1 MVGKAAFAV
10 LGLTTLAAF
19 SSGEE
24 VIDDL
29 PICVV
34 AAEWVQDNP
43 EALPTTLEG
52 FADFSIPYRRA
63 IANAMEPEVRSSI
76 WIEQLTEFRDGYEL
90 SVDQEKFVNSLVGLV
105 SEGLFARGDEGRAEM
120 RELVE
125 PGKLLFE
132 KQVLTTTFSILAPID
147 MEMILR
153 EDCECSSYGWGCPAI
168 GISCTA
174 GADNCRGVEQC
185 GVLGFDYCDGLCTL
199 NPSEE

>member
-63 IANAMEPEVRSSI
+63 IANAMEPEVARPCGSSSLMSSVTGTSSRWTRRS
-76 WIEQLTEFRDGYEL
+76 W
-90 SVDQEKFVNSLVGLV
+90 
-105 SEGLFARGDEGRAEM
+105 
-120 RELVE
+120 
-125 PGKLLFE
+125 
-132 KQVLTTTFSILAPID
+132 
-147 MEMILR
+147 
-153 EDCECSSYGWGCPAI
+153 
-168 GISCTA
+168 
-174 GADNCRGVEQC
+174 
-185 GVLGFDYCDGLCTL
+185 
-199 NPSEE
+199 